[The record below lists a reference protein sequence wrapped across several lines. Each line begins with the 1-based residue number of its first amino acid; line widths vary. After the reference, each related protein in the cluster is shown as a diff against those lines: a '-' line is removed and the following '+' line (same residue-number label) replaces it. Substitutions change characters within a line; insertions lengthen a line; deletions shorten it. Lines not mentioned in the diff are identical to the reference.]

1 MIIEIKNG
9 EPRGLLYIT
18 DPYELLRSPIIFP
31 DRELYNLDY
40 WLWYDPESL
49 IYTIKMQGSI
59 ISMMQFR
66 KLLLMN
72 YPKLLEE

>member
-9 EPRGLLYIT
+9 EPRGLLYIK
-18 DPYELLRSPIIFP
+18 DPFELLSSPTIFP
-31 DRELYNLDY
+31 DHELYNLDY

>member
-9 EPRGLLYIT
+9 EPRGLLYIK
-18 DPYELLRSPIIFP
+18 DPGELLSGPTIFP

-40 WLWYDPESL
+40 WLWYNPESL
-49 IYTIKMQGSI
+49 IYIIEMRGSI

-66 KLLLMN
+66 KFLSMN
-72 YPKLLEE
+72 YPTLLKE